1 MAACS
6 PEGACRKENRQE
18 AARDQQSLDSKG
30 WNAMDT
36 IFDERHNRHAG
47 RVELDAGELVP
58 CFEKPER
65 AEFVLAAVRSARLGS
80 IEPPDTYGLEPL
92 KRVHSEP
99 YLDFLR
105 TAWPE
110 WKALVGDM
118 DALPM
123 TWPVRRFSDRVPTS
137 IVGRL
142 GYYSF
147 DGGAPITE
155 GTWEAATAAAD
166 CTLTALA
173 KIRAGSRGAFALVR
187 PPGHH
192 AASDLCGGY
201 CYLNN
206 AAIAAQHFVDGTS
219 ERVAILDV
227 DYHHGNGT
235 QSIFYDR
242 SDVLYLS
249 LHGDPNQEFPFY
261 LGHADER
268 GAGEG
273 EGANRNFPMPWGTPV
288 ETWFE
293 ALEEA
298 CREIETFAPGV
309 VIVSLGVDTYKGD
322 PISQFLLESDNYLR
336 LGKRLARL
344 ARPTLFVLEGGYA
357 VGEIGV
363 NVANVLGAYD
373 AAG

>member
-1 MAACS
+1 
-6 PEGACRKENRQE
+6 
-18 AARDQQSLDSKG
+18 
-30 WNAMDT
+30 MDI
-36 IFDERHNRHAG
+36 IFDERHSRHAG
-47 RVELDAGELVP
+47 RVELGAGELVP

-65 AEFVLAAVRSARLGS
+65 AEFVLDAVRRARLGT

-92 KRVHSEP
+92 RRVHTEP

-105 TAWPE
+105 TAWSE
-110 WKALVGDM
+110 WKALVGDV

-123 TWPVRRFSDRVPTS
+123 TSPVRRFSDRVPTS

-147 DGGAPITE
+147 DAAAPITE
-155 GTWEAATAAAD
+155 GTWAAATAAVD

-173 KIRAGSRGAFALVR
+173 KVRAGARSAFALVR

-192 AASDLCGGY
+192 AASDLFGGY

-206 AAIAAQHFVDGTS
+206 AAIATQHFVDETS

-242 SDVLYLS
+242 GDVLFTS
-249 LHGDPNQEFPFY
+249 LHGDPNQEYPFY
-261 LGHADER
+261 LGHAEER
-268 GAGEG
+268 GAGAG
-273 EGANRNFPMPWGTPV
+273 EGANRNFPMPWGTPP

-298 CREIETFAPGV
+298 CREVETFAPDLV
-309 VIVSLGVDTYKGD
+309 VVSLGVDTFKED
-322 PISQFLLESDNYLR
+322 PISQFLLESDDYSR
-336 LGKRLARL
+336 LGERIARL
-344 ARPTLFVLEGGYA
+344 GRPTLFVMEGGYA
-357 VGEIGV
+357 VEEIGI
-363 NVANVLGAYD
+363 NVANVLGAFD
-373 AAG
+373 ASA